1 MGSGLEGRLCMLGGL
16 VRGRVDIA
24 EAGRVRT
31 RTCILELDA
40 QEFVARGLSAPDP
53 TTGPQPFCAFGETFV
68 MLTVDKIS

>member
-1 MGSGLEGRLCMLGGL
+1 MSGGL

-31 RTCILELDA
+31 QTCILELDA

-53 TTGPQPFCAFGETFV
+53 TTGLQPFCAFGEMFV